1 MVNTERQLYWEHIYQ
16 SKALSEVGWY
26 QQIPVTSLE
35 LVRQFHI
42 PVTSKIID
50 VGGGDSY
57 LVDHLLKLGF
67 RDITVLDI
75 SETAIARAKAR
86 LGKNAD
92 LVKWIVADAADF
104 HPTEKYD
111 FWHDRAAF
119 HFLTTDAEVEKYID
133 TAQHNINPGGIMVIG
148 TFSEKG
154 PAKCSG
160 LDIRQ
165 YSEDSMNSLLK
176 RYFEKIKCFPVD
188 HRTPANVIQHYIFCS
203 FRKSP
208 G

>member
-1 MVNTERQLYWEHIYQ
+1 MVNTERKLYWEHIYETR
-16 SKALSEVGWY
+16 ALSEVGWY
-26 QQIPVTSLE
+26 QQVPVTSLQ
-35 LVRQFHI
+35 LVSQFHI
-42 PVTSKIID
+42 PLTAKIID

-57 LVDHLLKLGF
+57 LVDHLLGLGY

-86 LGKNAD
+86 LGGKASS
-92 LVKWIVADAADF
+92 VKWIVADAADF
-104 HPTEKYD
+104 CPPEKYD

-119 HFLTTDAEVEKYID
+119 HFLTTDAEVERYIE
-133 TAQHNINPGGIMVIG
+133 TAQRFINAGGIMVVG
-148 TFSEKG
+148 TFAENG
-154 PAKCSG
+154 PKKCSG

-165 YSEDSMNSLLK
+165 YSEETMTSLIG

-188 HRTPANVIQHYIFCS
+188 HRTPSNVIQHYIFCS

-208 G
+208 